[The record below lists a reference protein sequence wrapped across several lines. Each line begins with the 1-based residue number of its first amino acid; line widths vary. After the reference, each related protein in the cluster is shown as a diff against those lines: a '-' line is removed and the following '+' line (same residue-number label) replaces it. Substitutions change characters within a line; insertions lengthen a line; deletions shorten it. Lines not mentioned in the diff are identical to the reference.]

1 MDQKAINLVVDDDN
15 NNQRFDKVVAILLQ
29 DFSRMTIKNWINSG
43 NVLLDNHTAEPK
55 TKVYK
60 GQKIQVFP
68 IIEDR
73 QETVAEKID
82 FGIAYEDEDL
92 LIVEKPSG
100 LVVHPGHG
108 NPTGTLQNGLLYYL
122 PSLKNL
128 PRGGLIHRLDKDTS
142 GLLVIAK
149 TSHSY
154 TKMVSALEKRE
165 ILREYRAICVGAM
178 GSGGKVDAKI
188 SRDTKN
194 RIKFAISKNGKQALT
209 HFRILRKF
217 EKHTYIGLR
226 LDTGRTHQIR
236 VHMSHIK
243 YPLLGDP
250 LYGKRLIVPQS
261 ASKTLQSKLQQFKRQ
276 ALHANKISLSHPI
289 SHKELTIRS
298 KIPEDMLSI
307 LMALSNGQM
316 NREDIENLQYPQTQ
330 KF

>member
-1 MDQKAINLVVDDDN
+1 
-15 NNQRFDKVVAILLQ
+15 
-29 DFSRMTIKNWINSG
+29 
-43 NVLLDNHTAEPK
+43 
-55 TKVYK
+55 
-60 GQKIQVFP
+60 
-68 IIEDR
+68 
-73 QETVAEKID
+73 
-82 FGIAYEDEDL
+82 
-92 LIVEKPSG
+92 
-100 LVVHPGHG
+100 
-108 NPTGTLQNGLLYYL
+108 
-122 PSLKNL
+122 
-128 PRGGLIHRLDKDTS
+128 
-142 GLLVIAK
+142 
-149 TSHSY
+149 
-154 TKMVSALEKRE
+154 MVSALEQRK

-178 GSGGKVDAKI
+178 TSGGKVDAKI

-276 ALHANKISLSHPI
+276 ALHANKISLRHPI
-289 SHKELTIRS
+289 SHQELTIRS
-298 KIPEDMLSI
+298 KIPEDILSI

>member
-43 NVLLDNHTAEPK
+43 NVLLENHTAEPK

-68 IIEDR
+68 ITENR
-73 QETVAEKID
+73 QETVAENID

-92 LIVEKPSG
+92 LIVDKPSG

-108 NPTGTLQNGLLYYL
+108 NPTGTLLNGLLYYL
-122 PSLKNL
+122 PSLNNL

-142 GLLVIAK
+142 GLLVVAK
-149 TSHSY
+149 TSRSY
-154 TKMVSALEKRE
+154 TQMVSELENRK

-178 GSGGKVDAKI
+178 SSGGKIDANI
-188 SRDTKN
+188 ARDTKN
-194 RIKFAISKNGKQALT
+194 RIKFAISKKGKHALT
-209 HFRILRKF
+209 HFRVLKKF
-217 EKHTYIGLR
+217 EQHTYLGLR

-236 VHMSHIK
+236 VHMAHIK

-250 LYGKRLIVPQS
+250 LYGKRLIVPRG
-261 ASKTLQSKLQQFKRQ
+261 ANKTLQSKLQQFKRQ
-276 ALHANKISLSHPI
+276 ALHANKIRFNHPI
-289 SHKELTIRS
+289 SLEELIIKS
-298 KIPEDMLSI
+298 KIPEDILSI
-307 LMALSNGQM
+307 LIALSNGQIQ
-316 NREDIENLQYPQTQ
+316 REDIESLKYPET
-330 KF
+330 

>member
-1 MDQKAINLVVDDDN
+1 MDKKAINLVVDDDN

-68 IIEDR
+68 ITENR
-73 QETVAEKID
+73 QETVAENID

-92 LIVEKPSG
+92 LIVDKPSG

-108 NPTGTLQNGLLYYL
+108 NPTGTLLNGLLYYL
-122 PSLKNL
+122 PSLNNL

-142 GLLVIAK
+142 GLLVVAK
-149 TSHSY
+149 TSRSY
-154 TKMVSALEKRE
+154 TQMVSALENRK

-178 GSGGKVDAKI
+178 SSGGKGDANI
-188 SRDTKN
+188 ARDTKN
-194 RIKFAISKNGKQALT
+194 RIKFAISKKGKHALT
-209 HFRILRKF
+209 HFRVLKKL
-217 EKHTYIGLR
+217 EPHTYLGLR

-236 VHMSHIK
+236 VHMAHIK

-250 LYGKRLIVPQS
+250 LYGKRLIIPKR
-261 ASKTLQSKLQQFKRQ
+261 ANKTLQSKLQQFKRQ
-276 ALHANKISLSHPI
+276 ALHANKIRFNHPI
-289 SHKELTIRS
+289 SLEELIVKS
-298 KIPEDMLSI
+298 KIPEDILSI
-307 LMALSNGQM
+307 LIALSNGQIQ
-316 NREDIENLQYPQTQ
+316 REDIESLKYPET
-330 KF
+330 

>member
-1 MDQKAINLVVDDDN
+1 MGQKKINLIVGDDN
-15 NNQRFDKVVAILLQ
+15 NNQRFDKVVAILVQ

-43 NVLLDNHTAEPK
+43 HILLDNQTTEPK
-55 TKVYK
+55 TKVRK

-82 FGIAYEDEDL
+82 FGVAYEDEDL
-92 LIVEKPSG
+92 LIVDKPSG

-142 GLLVIAK
+142 GLLIIAK

-154 TKMVSALEKRE
+154 TKMVSALEKRK

-178 GSGGKVDAKI
+178 SSGGKVDAKI

-194 RIKFAISKNGKQALT
+194 RIKFAISKNGKHALT
-209 HFRILRKF
+209 HFRILKKF
-217 EKHTYIGLR
+217 EQHTYIGLR

-250 LYGKRLIVPQS
+250 LYGKRLIVPQR
-261 ASKTLQSKLQQFKRQ
+261 ASKTLQSELQQFKRQ

-289 SHKELTIRS
+289 SHEELTIKS
-298 KIPEDMLSI
+298 KIPEDILSI
-307 LMALSNGQM
+307 LVALSNDQM
-316 NREDIENLQYPQTQ
+316 NREDIENLKYPQT
-330 KF
+330 

>member
-1 MDQKAINLVVDDDN
+1 MDQKAINLIVDEDN
-15 NNQRFDKVVAILLQ
+15 NNQRFDKVVATLLQ

-68 IIEDR
+68 ITEDR
-73 QETVAEKID
+73 QETIAEKID

-92 LIVEKPSG
+92 LIVDKPSG

-122 PSLKNL
+122 PFLKNL
-128 PRGGLIHRLDKDTS
+128 PRGGLIHRLDKETS
-142 GLLVIAK
+142 GLLVVAK
-149 TSHSY
+149 TNHSY
-154 TKMVSALEKRE
+154 TKMVSALEQRK

-178 GSGGKVDAKI
+178 TSGGKVDAKI

-194 RIKFAISKNGKQALT
+194 RIKFAISKNGKHALT

-217 EKHTYIGLR
+217 EQHTYIGLR

-250 LYGKRLIVPQS
+250 LYGKRLIIPQG
-261 ASKTLQSKLQQFKRQ
+261 ASKTLQSELQQFKRQ
-276 ALHANKISLSHPI
+276 ALHANKISLRHPVSHE
-289 SHKELTIRS
+289 ELTIKS
-298 KIPEDMLSI
+298 KIPEDIFSI
-307 LMALSNGQM
+307 LVALSNGQM
-316 NREDIENLQYPQTQ
+316 NRENIENLKYPQT
-330 KF
+330 

>member
-1 MDQKAINLVVDDDN
+1 MGQKTINLIVGDDN

-43 NVLLDNHTAEPK
+43 HILLDNQTAKPK
-55 TKVYK
+55 TKVHK

-73 QETVAEKID
+73 QETLAEKID
-82 FGIAYEDEDL
+82 FGVAYEDEDL
-92 LIVEKPSG
+92 LIVDKPSG

-149 TSHSY
+149 TSRSY
-154 TKMVSALEKRE
+154 TEMVSVLENRK

-178 GSGGKVDAKI
+178 SSGGKVDANI
-188 SRDTKN
+188 SRDVKN
-194 RIKFAISKNGKQALT
+194 RIKFATSKNGKHALT
-209 HFRILRKF
+209 HFRILKKF
-217 EKHTYIGLR
+217 DHHTYIG
-226 LDTGRTHQIR
+226 HQIR
-236 VHMSHIK
+236 VHMLHIK

-250 LYGKRLIVPQS
+250 LYGKRLMIPS
-261 ASKTLQSKLQQFKRQ
+261 GASKVLQSELQQFKRQ
-276 ALHANKISLSHPI
+276 ALHANTIRFNHPFSHE
-289 SHKELTIRS
+289 ELTITS
-298 KIPEDMLSI
+298 EIPADIQAI
-307 LMALSNGQM
+307 LVALSNGQLK
-316 NREDIENLQYPQTQ
+316 REDIEDLQYPES
-330 KF
+330 

>member
-1 MDQKAINLVVDDDN
+1 MDQKAINLIVDDDN

-55 TKVYK
+55 TKVFK

-92 LIVEKPSG
+92 LIVDKPSG

-108 NPTGTLQNGLLYYL
+108 NLTGTLQNGLLYYL
-122 PSLKNL
+122 PSLNNL
-128 PRGGLIHRLDKDTS
+128 PRGGLIHRLDKETS
-142 GLLVIAK
+142 GLLVVAK
-149 TSHSY
+149 TNHSY
-154 TKMVSALEKRE
+154 TKMVSALEQRK

-178 GSGGKVDAKI
+178 TSGGKVDAKI

-194 RIKFAISKNGKQALT
+194 RIKFAISKNGKHALT
-209 HFRILRKF
+209 HFRVLRKF
-217 EKHTYIGLR
+217 EQHTYIGLR

-250 LYGKRLIVPQS
+250 LYGKRLIIPQG
-261 ASKTLQSKLQQFKRQ
+261 ASKTLQSELQQFKRQ
-276 ALHANKISLSHPI
+276 ALHANKISLRHPVSHE
-289 SHKELTIRS
+289 ELTIKS
-298 KIPEDMLSI
+298 KIPEDIFSI
-307 LMALSNGQM
+307 LVALSNGQM
-316 NREDIENLQYPQTQ
+316 NRENIENLKYPQT
-330 KF
+330 

>member
-15 NNQRFDKVVAILLQ
+15 NNQRLDKVVAILLP

-43 NVLLDNHTAEPK
+43 NVLLDKHAAEPK

-68 IIEDR
+68 IIENR
-73 QETVAEKID
+73 QETLAENID
-82 FGIAYEDEDL
+82 FGIAHEDEDI
-92 LIVEKPSG
+92 LIVDKPSG

-108 NPTGTLQNGLLYYL
+108 NHTGTLQNGLLYYL
-122 PSLKNL
+122 PSLKYL

-149 TSHSY
+149 TSRSY
-154 TKMVSALEKRE
+154 KQMVSALQNRK

-178 GSGGKVDAKI
+178 SSGGKVDAKI

-194 RIKFAISKNGKQALT
+194 RIKFAISKNGKHALT
-209 HFRILRKF
+209 HFRILKKF
-217 EKHTYIGLR
+217 EQHTYIGLR

-250 LYGKRLIVPQS
+250 LYGKRLIVPQR

-289 SHKELTIRS
+289 SHEELTIKS
-298 KIPEDMLSI
+298 KIPEDILSI
-307 LMALSNGQM
+307 LVALSNDQM
-316 NREDIENLQYPQTQ
+316 NREDIENLKYPQT
-330 KF
+330 

>member
-149 TSHSY
+149 TNRSY
-154 TKMVSALEKRE
+154 TEMVSVLENRK

-178 GSGGKVDAKI
+178 SSGGKVDAKI

-276 ALHANKISLSHPI
+276 ALHANKISLRHPI
-289 SHKELTIRS
+289 SHQELTIRS
-298 KIPEDMLSI
+298 KIPEDILSI

-316 NREDIENLQYPQTQ
+316 NQEDIENLQYPQT
-330 KF
+330 

>member
-1 MDQKAINLVVDDDN
+1 MGQKTINLIVGDDN
-15 NNQRFDKVVAILLQ
+15 DNQRFDKVVAILVQ

-43 NVLLDNHTAEPK
+43 HILLDNQTAEPK
-55 TKVYK
+55 TKVYE
-60 GQKIQVFP
+60 GQKIQVSP

-82 FGIAYEDEDL
+82 FGVAYEDEEL
-92 LIVEKPSG
+92 LIVDKPSG

-149 TSHSY
+149 TSRSY
-154 TKMVSALEKRE
+154 TEMVSVLENRK
-165 ILREYRAICVGAM
+165 ILREYRAICVGAVS
-178 GSGGKVDAKI
+178 SGGKIDANI
-188 SRDTKN
+188 SRDVKN

-243 YPLLGDP
+243 YSLLGDP
-250 LYGKRLIVPQS
+250 LYGKRLIVPKN

-289 SHKELTIRS
+289 SHKELTVRS

>member
-1 MDQKAINLVVDDDN
+1 
-15 NNQRFDKVVAILLQ
+15 
-29 DFSRMTIKNWINSG
+29 
-43 NVLLDNHTAEPK
+43 
-55 TKVYK
+55 
-60 GQKIQVFP
+60 
-68 IIEDR
+68 
-73 QETVAEKID
+73 
-82 FGIAYEDEDL
+82 
-92 LIVEKPSG
+92 
-100 LVVHPGHG
+100 
-108 NPTGTLQNGLLYYL
+108 
-122 PSLKNL
+122 
-128 PRGGLIHRLDKDTS
+128 
-142 GLLVIAK
+142 
-149 TSHSY
+149 
-154 TKMVSALEKRE
+154 MVSALEKRE

-178 GSGGKVDAKI
+178 SSGGKVDAKI
-188 SRDTKN
+188 SRDTNN

-289 SHKELTIRS
+289 SHQELTIRS
-298 KIPEDMLSI
+298 KIPEDILSI

>member
-1 MDQKAINLVVDDDN
+1 MDQKAINLIVDDDN

-55 TKVYK
+55 TKVFK

-82 FGIAYEDEDL
+82 FGIVYEDEDL
-92 LIVEKPSG
+92 LIADKPSG

-108 NPTGTLQNGLLYYL
+108 NLTGTLQNGLLYYL

-128 PRGGLIHRLDKDTS
+128 PRGGLIHRLDKETS
-142 GLLVIAK
+142 GLLVVDK

-154 TKMVSALEKRE
+154 TKMVSALEQRK

-178 GSGGKVDAKI
+178 TSGGKVDAKI

-194 RIKFAISKNGKQALT
+194 RIKFAISKNGKHALT

-217 EKHTYIGLR
+217 KQHTYIGLR

-250 LYGKRLIVPQS
+250 LYGRRLIIPQS
-261 ASKTLQSKLQQFKRQ
+261 ASKTLQSKLQKFKRQ
-276 ALHANKISLSHPI
+276 ALHANKIILSHPV
-289 SHKELTIRS
+289 SHEQLAVRS
-298 KIPEDMLSI
+298 KIPEDIVSI
-307 LMALSNGQM
+307 LEALSDGKI
-316 NREDIENLQYPQTQ
+316 NREDIETLKYPQT
-330 KF
+330 

>member
-15 NNQRFDKVVAILLQ
+15 NNQRFDKVVAMLLQ

-60 GQKIQVFP
+60 GQKIKVFP

-82 FGIAYEDEDL
+82 FGIAYEDQDL

-100 LVVHPGHG
+100 MVVHPGHG
-108 NPTGTLQNGLLYYL
+108 NLTGTLQNGLLYYL

-142 GLLVIAK
+142 GLLVVAK

-154 TKMVSALEKRE
+154 TQMVSALEKRE
-165 ILREYRAICVGAM
+165 ILREYRAICVGALS
-178 GSGGKVDAKI
+178 SGGKVDAKI

-276 ALHANKISLSHPI
+276 ALHANKISLRHPI
-289 SHKELTIRS
+289 THQELTIRS
-298 KIPEDMLSI
+298 KIPEDILSI

-330 KF
+330 KV

>member
-1 MDQKAINLVVDDDN
+1 MDQKAINLIVDEDN
-15 NNQRFDKVVAILLQ
+15 NNQRFDKVVATLLQ

-68 IIEDR
+68 ITEDR

-92 LIVEKPSG
+92 LIVDKPSG

-122 PSLKNL
+122 PFLKNL

-142 GLLVIAK
+142 GLLIIAK

-154 TKMVSALEKRE
+154 TKMVSALEQRK

-178 GSGGKVDAKI
+178 TSGGKVDAKI

-194 RIKFAISKNGKQALT
+194 RIKFAISKNGKHALT

-217 EKHTYIGLR
+217 EQHTYIGLR

-250 LYGKRLIVPQS
+250 LYGKRLIIPQG
-261 ASKTLQSKLQQFKRQ
+261 ASKTLLSKLQQFKRQ
-276 ALHANKISLSHPI
+276 ALHANKISLRHPVSHE
-289 SHKELTIRS
+289 ELTIKS
-298 KIPEDMLSI
+298 KIPEDILSI
-307 LMALSNGQM
+307 LVALSNGQM
-316 NREDIENLQYPQTQ
+316 NREDIENLKYPQT
-330 KF
+330 

>member
-1 MDQKAINLVVDDDN
+1 MGQKTINLIVGDDN
-15 NNQRFDKVVAILLQ
+15 NNQRIDKVVAILLQ

-43 NVLLDNHTAEPK
+43 HILLDNQTAEPK
-55 TKVYK
+55 TKVHK

-82 FGIAYEDEDL
+82 FGVAYEDEDL
-92 LIVEKPSG
+92 LIVDKPSG

-149 TSHSY
+149 TSRSY
-154 TKMVSALEKRE
+154 TEMVSVLENRK

-178 GSGGKVDAKI
+178 SSGGKVDANI
-188 SRDTKN
+188 SRHAKN
-194 RIKFAISKNGKQALT
+194 RIKFAISKNGKHSLT
-209 HFRILRKF
+209 HFRVLKKF
-217 EKHTYIGLR
+217 DHHTYIGLR

-250 LYGKRLIVPQS
+250 LYGKRLMIPS
-261 ASKTLQSKLQQFKRQ
+261 GASKVLQNKLQQFKRQ
-276 ALHANKISLSHPI
+276 ALHANKIRLKHPFSHE
-289 SHKELTIRS
+289 ELTIQS
-298 KIPEDMLSI
+298 KIPEDILSI
-307 LMALSNGQM
+307 LVALSNGQIK
-316 NREDIENLQYPQTQ
+316 REDVENMQYPES
-330 KF
+330 